1 MSPALSLRP
10 LLEDE
15 SWRAGLVGGVAAVPF
30 TTAAY
35 LRTGSE
41 VTLGPV
47 FVAGLIA
54 GYLVADPPAR
64 SRAANRAGVIGALPG
79 LWLVSDGVFFIATG
93 MESGPARMAAVVV
106 LTLFTAL
113 LFGLAVAVAAVGA
126 RVGGWLRAKTSWLR
140 PAGLA
145 L

>member
-1 MSPALSLRP
+1 MSYTLSFRP

-15 SWRAGLVGGVAAVPF
+15 GWRAGLVGGVAALPF
-30 TTAAY
+30 TTATY
-35 LRTGSE
+35 VRTGSE
-41 VTLGPV
+41 LTLGPV

-54 GYLVADPPAR
+54 GSLVADPSVR

-79 LWLVSDGVFFIATG
+79 LWLVSDSVFFIATG
-93 MESGPARMAAVVV
+93 MESGAARIAAVVV

-140 PAGLA
+140 PAGVTL
-145 L
+145 